1 MFISTII
8 VRGQEAHTFVLH
20 FKFDSAQIDTTFRNN
35 SENVEQILNLITRT
49 GVKIDSV
56 EIKGWSS
63 PDGGLPRNITLSK
76 ERAQSTMNFL
86 IENSIEGNGINPDII
101 HIFPMQENW
110 EGLLQMVESRY
121 RRLDREQV
129 LKILKAKGIG
139 EETRKWRLQ
148 QLDKGYTWD
157 FLRRIYMPSL
167 RIATLVTVHYSHDS
181 ETESL
186 NNSDSSNAA
195 DTSGRVVSPGT
206 SVSSANSGVSPATP
220 GVSSA
225 NSGVSSANSG
235 VSSATPGESA
245 TTDVDSTA
253 AMKATTTAATTD
265 TTGVAL
271 KNKSEGTEEDLI
283 EKSHQFT
290 MAIKTNMLYDLAMTP
305 NIGVEF
311 HLGRNWSVGANWAY
325 AWWKNDN
332 KAFYWRV
339 YGGELDVRKY
349 FGKQAQERPLSGHHV
364 GIYGQGLTY
373 DFDLGK
379 TGILS
384 QLSYG
389 VGLEYGY
396 SLPVAKALNIDFGIG
411 FGYLGGEYKVYD
423 PMDGCYVWRE
433 TRQRHWF
440 GPTRAEISLVWLIG
454 NKTIR
459 KGGAR

>member
-8 VRGQEAHTFVLH
+8 VRGQESQKFVLH

-49 GVKIDSV
+49 GIKIDSV

-206 SVSSANSGVSPATP
+206 SVSSANSGVS
-220 GVSSA
+220 
-225 NSGVSSANSG
+225 
-235 VSSATPGESA
+235 SATPGGGIGNN
-245 TTDVDSTA
+245 DRCHYRYP
-253 AMKATTTAATTD
+253 
-265 TTGVAL
+265 GVAL

-283 EKSHQFT
+283 EKSHRFT

-311 HLGRNWSVGANWAY
+311 HLGRNWTVGANWAY

-379 TGILS
+379 AGILS